1 MIISNLIHQK
11 SIQEI
16 CFKGIKMKKILV
28 TGGAGFIG
36 SNLCEYLLKS
46 GHQVTCMDN
55 FYSSSK
61 KNVEDM
67 LTHPNFKL
75 IEHNII
81 QPLDLD
87 EKFDEIYHLACPAS
101 PKQYQKDPIFTLD
114 TNYLGTKNVLEFALK
129 IKTKVLLTST
139 SEVYGDPLVHP
150 QVETYWG
157 NVNPNGIRSCY
168 DEGKRIAETLM
179 MDYHRKY
186 DLPVRIA
193 RIFNTYGPRM
203 EMDDGRVVS
212 NFVIQALNN
221 EPITIYGDG
230 FQTRSFCY
238 VDDMV
243 MGLVS
248 IMMMESNS
256 FTGPVNVGNDS
267 EITIFDLATKII
279 KLTKSYSEILHK
291 DLPYDDPKV
300 RRPNLNVIKSYC
312 NWTPIVDLSAGL
324 QKTIR
329 YFRIIR

>member
-1 MIISNLIHQK
+1 
-11 SIQEI
+11 
-16 CFKGIKMKKILV
+16 MKKILV

-36 SNLCEYLLKS
+36 SNLCEYLLQQ

-61 KNVEDM
+61 KNIKDM
-67 LTHPNFKL
+67 LVHPHFKL

-81 QPLDLD
+81 QPIGL
-87 EKFDEIYHLACPAS
+87 EERFDEIYHLACPAS

-114 TNYLGTKNVLEFALK
+114 TNFLGTKNVLEFAFPT
-129 IKTKVLLTST
+129 KTKVLLTST

-186 DLPVRIA
+186 NLPIRIA

-203 EMDDGRVVS
+203 DKDDGRVVS
-212 NFVIQALNN
+212 NFVNQAINN
-221 EPITIYGDG
+221 LPITIYGDG
-230 FQTRSFCY
+230 TQTRSFCF

-243 MGLVS
+243 LGLIS
-248 IMMMESNS
+248 LMESGDSITFPINI
-256 FTGPVNVGNDS
+256 GNPN
-267 EITIFDLATKII
+267 EISIIDIATMII
-279 KLTKSYSEILHK
+279 KLTNSKSGLIYTT
-291 DLPYDDPKV
+291 LPKDDPKL
-300 RRPNLNVIKSYC
+300 RQPDISKANKHLNWRPKINLMSGIMS
-312 NWTPIVDLSAGL
+312 
-324 QKTIR
+324 TIN
-329 YFRIIR
+329 FFGGQL

>member
-1 MIISNLIHQK
+1 
-11 SIQEI
+11 
-16 CFKGIKMKKILV
+16 MKKILV

-36 SNLCEYLLKS
+36 SNLCEYLLQQ

-61 KNVEDM
+61 KNVED
-67 LTHPNFKL
+67 LLIHQHFKL

-81 QPLDLD
+81 QPIVLD
-87 EKFDEIYHLACPAS
+87 ETFDEIFHLACPAS

-114 TNYLGTKNVLEFALK
+114 TNYLGTKNVLEFALTT
-129 IKTKVLLTST
+129 KTKVLLTST

-179 MDYHRKY
+179 FDYHRKY
-186 DLPVRIA
+186 NLPIRIA
-193 RIFNTYGPRM
+193 RIFNTYGPNM
-203 EMDDGRVVS
+203 EKDDGRVVS

-230 FQTRSFCY
+230 SQTRSFCY

-243 MGLVS
+243 IGLVS
-248 IMMMESNS
+248 IMEIKSNK
-256 FTGPVNVGNDS
+256 FTGPLNVGNDS
-267 EITIFDLATKII
+267 EITIFELATKII
-279 KLTKSYSEILHK
+279 NITKSDSKISYQE
-291 DLPYDDPKV
+291 LPFDDPKL
-300 RRPNLNVIKSYC
+300 RRPNLNMIKDYC
-312 NWTPIVDLSAGL
+312 NWAPIVDISPGL

-329 YFRIIR
+329 FFRIN